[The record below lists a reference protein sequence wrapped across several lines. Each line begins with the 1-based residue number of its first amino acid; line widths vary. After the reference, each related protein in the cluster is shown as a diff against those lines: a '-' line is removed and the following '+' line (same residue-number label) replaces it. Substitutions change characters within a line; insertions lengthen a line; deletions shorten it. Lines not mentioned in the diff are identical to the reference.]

1 MMYGFCSL
9 PAVPMRAEATDRA
22 EMVSQL
28 LFGDTFVVEHQGE
41 KWSFIVADYD
51 GYRGW
56 VDNKQIYLLGED
68 DYSKVKDYWDIVS
81 DSLLATVRVDS
92 TDVFLPMGSRLP
104 NVGVSLLKGPD
115 IEHDVP
121 KCKARGVKSLLE
133 IASKWLGVPYLWG
146 GKTCMGVDC
155 SGFTQTVFKV
165 CGIKLL
171 RDASQ
176 QATQGRAVDDFADMQ
191 PGDLCFFHN
200 ADGRIIHVGIFA
212 GCGCIIHASGCVRI
226 DTLDTHGIYNTSLQ
240 CYTHTLSS
248 IRRMR

>member
-1 MMYGFCSL
+1 MKYGFCAL
-9 PAVPMRAEATDRA
+9 PVVPMRAEASDRS

-28 LFGDTFVVEHQGE
+28 LFGDTFVVEEYSE
-41 KWSFIVADYD
+41 KWTLIVVDFD

-56 VDNKQIYLLGED
+56 VDTKQLCFLSMED
-68 DYSKVKDYWDIVS
+68 CEKVKAWSAVQHE
-81 DSLLATVRVDS
+81 LLTVVQVNNRGLL
-92 TDVFLPMGSRLP
+92 LPMGSRLP
-104 NVGVSLLKGPD
+104 SAGDSIPNGISVEYMPNTVANQLD
-115 IEHDVP
+115 IQT
-121 KCKARGVKSLLE
+121 
-133 IASKWLGVPYLWG
+133 IAQQWLGTPYLWG
-146 GKTCMGVDC
+146 GKTCLGVDC

-176 QATQGRAVDDFADMQ
+176 QATQGCAVDDFADIQ